1 MANILITG
9 ATGTIGEV
17 LTTHLKKNHTLT
29 LVDIDFSDSD
39 KELVEGTNTK
49 ELDLSVLDNWKG
61 LLNGVDYVI
70 QLAGDPSP
78 DAGFYDSLLDLNY
91 KIPHNLYLE
100 ASKSE
105 SIKRIIFASSI
116 HAVDAYPQN
125 VQVAT
130 NDPVRPADL
139 YGVSKVY
146 LEGLASHYAF
156 TTGLESIGLRI
167 GDFKGD
173 DLPALATPNAMSNY
187 LSGKDMCHL
196 VDCCLTASLKEP
208 FLLVN
213 GISNNTFPRLDIDQA
228 RVDIGYQPQDDGFKL
243 LGYFTKNE

>member
-1 MANILITG
+1 MARILITG
-9 ATGTIGEV
+9 AKGRIGKV
-17 LTTHLKKNHTLT
+17 LTTHLKKEHQLT
-29 LVDIDFSDSD
+29 LVDIHFSDSD
-39 KELVEGTNTK
+39 KELVKDTQTK
-49 ELDLSVLDNWKG
+49 ELDLSVLDNWRG
-61 LLNGVDYVI
+61 LLDGIDYVI

-78 DAGFYDSLLDLNY
+78 EAEFYTSLLALNY
-91 KIPHNLYLE
+91 KLPHNLYLE
-100 ASKSE
+100 ASKTD

-167 GDFKGD
+167 GNFSVD
-173 DLPALATPNAMSNY
+173 DRPILDTPAAMADY
-187 LSGKDMCHL
+187 LSGRDMCHL
-196 VDCCLTASLKEP
+196 VDCCLTATLKEP

-228 RVDIGYQPQDDGFKL
+228 RVDIGYQPKDNAFKMND
-243 LGYFTKNE
+243 YFKKD

>member
-1 MANILITG
+1 MAKILITG
-9 ATGTIGEV
+9 ATGTIGKV
-17 LTTHLKKNHTLT
+17 LTSHLKNNHELT

-39 KELVEGTNTK
+39 KELVAGTATK
-49 ELDLSVLDNWKG
+49 ELDLSVLANWKG
-61 LLNGVDYVI
+61 LLNRIEYVI

-78 DAGFYDSLLDLNY
+78 DAEFYDSLLDLNY
-91 KIPHNLYLE
+91 KLPHNLYME
-100 ASKSE
+100 ASKNDSVR
-105 SIKRIIFASSI
+105 RIIFASSI

-167 GDFKGD
+167 GDFKEND
-173 DLPALATPNAMSNY
+173 KPALDAPEAMANY
-187 LSGKDMCHL
+187 LSGRDMCHL
-196 VDCCLTASLKEP
+196 IDCCLTAQLKEP
-208 FLLVN
+208 FLLAN
-213 GISNNTFPRLDIDQA
+213 GISNNTFTRLDIDQA
-228 RVDIGYQPQDDGFKL
+228 RVDIGYHPKDNGFNL
-243 LGYFTKNE
+243 YGYFKND

>member
-1 MANILITG
+1 MAKILITG

-17 LTTHLKKNHTLT
+17 LTTHLKKNHELT
-29 LVDIDFSDSD
+29 LVDIDFSKSD
-39 KELVEGTNTK
+39 KELVKGTTTK

-61 LLNGVDYVI
+61 LLEGIEYVI

-78 DAGFYDSLLDLNY
+78 DAEFYGSLLDLNY
-91 KIPHNLYLE
+91 KLPHNLYIE
-100 ASKSE
+100 AAKSD

-125 VQVAT
+125 IQVAT

-156 TTGLESIGLRI
+156 TTGLESIGIRI

-173 DLPALATPNAMSNY
+173 ELPALDAPEAMSNY

-196 VDCCLTASLKEP
+196 VDCCLTATLNEP
-208 FLLVN
+208 FILVN

-228 RVDIGYQPQDDGFKL
+228 RVDIGYKPKDNGFNL
-243 LGYFTKNE
+243 LGYFNQN